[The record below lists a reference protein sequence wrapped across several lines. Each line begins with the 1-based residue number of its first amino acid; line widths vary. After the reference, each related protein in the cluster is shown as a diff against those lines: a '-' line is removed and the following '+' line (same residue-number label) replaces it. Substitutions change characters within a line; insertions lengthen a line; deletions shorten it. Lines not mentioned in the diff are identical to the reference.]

1 MQTIQIADLSILI
14 IEPSTTQLKVI
25 INHLQAEGVVNI
37 EGASNAAEAKESLAN
52 YVPDLIIS
60 AMYLP
65 DMMATDLIV
74 ELKEDEAFRD
84 IPFMLVSSESNP
96 EILNIVRQA
105 GVVAILPKPFT
116 HEDLKQALRT
126 TIEYIDPEELE
137 LEYYDIE
144 KLKVLVVDDSA
155 MARKHICRVLN
166 NMGITQIATAKDGA
180 EGVALFQGEAEAFDL
195 IVTDYNMP
203 EMDGQQLTQYIRE
216 ELNNAFIPILMV
228 TSEHDEARLSNIQ
241 KAGVSAIFDKPF
253 EPQTVKEVL
262 YRVLEQ

>member
-1 MQTIQIADLSILI
+1 MQKIQIADLSILI

-74 ELKEDEAFRD
+74 ELKKDEAFRD

-96 EILNIVRQA
+96 EILDIVRQA

-262 YRVLEQ
+262 YRVLDQ